1 MRNQEE
7 LARWCAAGQ
16 GLNLGPRTVMVV
28 AHPDDE
34 AIGAGARLGH
44 LQSIHLV
51 HVTDGAPRN
60 MRDARALGLST
71 RTAYARVRHDELL
84 AALALAGL
92 QPAQLRGLGIAD
104 QEAAH
109 ALPELTT
116 SLLQILRA
124 MLPEVIL
131 THPYEGGH
139 PDHDATA
146 FAVHHACQLLR
157 RGGQVAPVILE
168 MTFYHLDGGT
178 GRVGC
183 FLPNGTEGTC
193 VQLKAE
199 EVIRKRRMLDCFVT
213 QRTTLAGFPIGVER
227 FRVAPAYDFT
237 EPPHAGGLYY
247 EMFPWGLMGEEWR
260 RLARSGR
267 RVLGVGK
274 SAVG

>member
-1 MRNQEE
+1 
-7 LARWCAAGQ
+7 
-16 GLNLGPRTVMVV
+16 MVV

-34 AIGAGARLGH
+34 VIGAGARLAH
-44 LQSIHLV
+44 LRSVHLV

-60 MRDARALGLST
+60 MHDARALGLAT
-71 RTAYARVRHDELL
+71 GTAYAQARHHELL
-84 AALALAGL
+84 AALALSGL
-92 QPAQLRGLGIAD
+92 RPGHLRGLGIAD

-116 SLLQILRA
+116 SLVEILRA
-124 MLPEVIL
+124 LRPEVIL

-146 FAVHHACQLLR
+146 FAVHHACHLLR
-157 RGGQVAPVILE
+157 RERKVAPVIVE
-168 MTFYHLDGGT
+168 MTFYHLDAGT
-178 GRVGC
+178 SRVGC
-183 FLPNGTEGTC
+183 FLPNGEVGTS
-193 VQLKAE
+193 VPLAAE
-199 EVIRKRRMLDCFVT
+199 EIMRKRRMLDCFVT
-213 QRTTLAGFPIGVER
+213 QRITLAGFPVGVER

-247 EMFPWGLMGEEWR
+247 EQFPWGLMGEEWR